1 MPGATSPKRTVQ
13 TSGRGTLIC
22 PYFGKSLSDP
32 IFKQLSSETFFV
44 LSSWLTHT
52 VRHCSFIL
60 GRKDPRAWGKSW
72 NLSFQRYS
80 RRPTESWRQSRV
92 PFHVGLGF
100 HWRPRYWQSE
110 SRRNFPRWNP
120 PLPWHRGASHQRRI
134 GMCRVDSSRNGI
146 VVGAG
151 NAACRV
157 YCAAARHQLPGQFNN

>member
-1 MPGATSPKRTVQ
+1 MGIWRLQNSAKNQWPKMPGATSPKRTVQ

-100 HWRPRYWQSE
+100 HWRPHYWQSE

-120 PLPWHRGASHQRRI
+120 PLPWQRDASHQRRT
-134 GMCRVDSSRNGI
+134 RN
-146 VVGAG
+146 V
-151 NAACRV
+151 
-157 YCAAARHQLPGQFNN
+157 PGRQQPKWDRSWGW